1 MKILKIISNLFYN
14 FKIYKRII
22 EKRIQMY
29 NLIEL
34 IVKNFLFYKQENV
47 IINYLQIF
55 LFKHLFLYIVY
66 VSHLSNIEI

>member
-1 MKILKIISNLFYN
+1 
-14 FKIYKRII
+14 
-22 EKRIQMY
+22 MY

>member
-34 IVKNFLFYKQENV
+34 IVKNFLFYKQE
-47 IINYLQIF
+47 II
-55 LFKHLFLYIVY
+55 KPE
-66 VSHLSNIEI
+66 SK